1 MPARLVSLLQLRLID
16 IARRKGLVRSAKGL
30 LNIVLEIGIERGEG
44 RREAGEI
51 LLGDEQQQPVLQC
64 LHQPGAQLRLDQ
76 YAFAEMFA
84 RAEIDLLNEN
94 LRAALKREQALLKL
108 GEKKAKMMLAAGQ
121 RWEKQQVAKI
131 RKLVGKK
138 SK

>member
-1 MPARLVSLLQLRLID
+1 MKLAR
-16 IARRKGLVRSAKGL
+16 AA
-30 LNIVLEIGIERGEG
+30 
-44 RREAGEI
+44 
-51 LLGDEQQQPVLQC
+51 
-64 LHQPGAQLRLDQ
+64 
-76 YAFAEMFA
+76 A